1 MLVNISYAVDFEEV
15 PDKVREFLENIC
27 GGVEGDIVEDIK
39 SAQKALDQEN
49 FGKCILTIEEVRQK
63 LIKAD
68 MRLRSCSEILK
79 AYQGELINP
88 EIDSG
93 EVYPPQEDMNSLQE
107 KLEKFKNYTNEGCD
121 ETTSG

>member
-15 PDKVREFLENIC
+15 PEKVKEFLEDISGC
-27 GGVEGDIVEDIK
+27 VEKDMVEGMK
-39 SAQKALDQEN
+39 SAQKALNQEN
-49 FGKCILTIEEVRQK
+49 FGKCILTVEEVRQK

-68 MRLRSCSEILK
+68 MRLKNCSEILK

-88 EIDSG
+88 EINSG
-93 EVYPPQEDMNSLQE
+93 ETYPPEEDINSLQE
-107 KLEKFKNYTNEGCD
+107 KLEKFKNYTNEGYD